1 MKVIIQRICVTRL
14 FYFRPASWTS
24 FVLVCLFFF
33 SLSFTIIKYLKQ
45 QFLTICYK
53 EYVSSSTQLLTS
65 LDLCNIFSYILPS
78 FLDIG
83 QTINTTLQNISVFTS
98 YCIDCAYVSC
108 YKRSKILYML
118 FKEKYKQTRY
128 LYNTWLHCSID
139 RFFSLLSFSSVFIL
153 LVCLFKIICF
163 QLCNR
168 IIQQYY
174 DYIVQN

>member
-1 MKVIIQRICVTRL
+1 M
-14 FYFRPASWTS
+14 Y
-24 FVLVCLFFF
+24 
-33 SLSFTIIKYLKQ
+33 
-45 QFLTICYK
+45 
-53 EYVSSSTQLLTS
+53 
-65 LDLCNIFSYILPS
+65 
-78 FLDIG
+78 LDIHSHPFW
-83 QTINTTLQNISVFTS
+83 ILDRLNTTLQNISVFTS

-174 DYIVQN
+174 DYIVQNWLYYAVSYIMIISKCCNWYIFMIYLGLK